1 MEALVDLRTG
11 PHTGAVHAALA
22 PEAGAVHRSRVALEP
37 ASGRLRLRITA
48 DDLPALRATLNS
60 FLGWADCALE
70 VAETHDA
77 RTS

>member
-22 PEAGAVHRSRVALEP
+22 PEAGAVHRGCVALE
-37 ASGRLRLRITA
+37 STGGQLRLRIAT